1 MAKAVSE
8 SFPMNGGEGVYS
20 YKRNSSSDF
29 GCSTGPNTFV
39 VVQNILDAVELK
51 YKNSPSL
58 STHIPEFQVYFN
70 DHIANDFNMLFKSI
84 PLEKKYFAASV
95 PGSFYGRLF
104 PQSSLHFVHSSYS
117 LHWLSAVPYEL
128 LDKNSP
134 AWNKGRIS
142 YANAPDEV
150 IEAYAAQFAKDM
162 NSFLKARAEELV
174 PGGLMAL
181 LLIASP
187 DKIPSPKS
195 VLFRLFYL
203 MGSCLMDMAKS

>member
-20 YKRNSSSDF
+20 YKRNSSLQREGVTSSKFIIDEAICEKLDIKRFSTSNPFTIADF
-29 GCSTGPNTFV
+29 GCSTGPNTFI
-39 VVQNILDAVELK
+39 VVQNILDAVDLK

-134 AWNKGRIS
+134 SWNKGRIS
-142 YANAPDEV
+142 YANRSV
-150 IEAYAAQFAKDM
+150 QQMK
-162 NSFLKARAEELV
+162 NLCLV
-174 PGGLMAL
+174 
-181 LLIASP
+181 
-187 DKIPSPKS
+187 D
-195 VLFRLFYL
+195 
-203 MGSCLMDMAKS
+203 